1 MAAVEPRLAHTGDAP
16 EVVRLAAL
24 MYTSMGLD
32 ATGLDWRE
40 NAMKVM
46 AERLGGDEVAVFVID
61 DPENA
66 GALAA
71 CGGVA
76 VIQRLPGPNTRDG
89 RWGYV
94 QWISTE
100 PRHQRRGFARAIMT
114 AILAWCEAR
123 GIQNVELHA
132 TAQGEPLYRSMGF
145 TDPHAPELRR
155 QPKK

>member
-1 MAAVEPRLAHTGDAP
+1 VEPRLATSADAP

-32 ATGLDWRE
+32 ASGLQWRE

-46 AERLGGDEVAVFVID
+46 AERLGGDEVVVFVVD
-61 DPENA
+61 DPERP

-71 CGGVA
+71 CGAAA
-76 VIQRLPGPNTRDG
+76 VIQRLPGPNTPAG

-100 PRHQRRGFARAIMT
+100 PRYQRRGFARAVMNALI
-114 AILAWCEAR
+114 AWLEAR
-123 GIQNVELHA
+123 GVYNLELHA
-132 TAQGEPLYRSMGF
+132 TAQGEPLYRSLGF
-145 TDPHAPELRR
+145 IDPHAPELRR
-155 QPKK
+155 QPKRK